1 MTESIKERL
10 EIFADKFFDVSDLE
24 GLMEQGFDFNPY
36 PEAIKNIV
44 TIFKIGGQVDVE
56 RFTEYLREGCF
67 PFNEHPEVVADI
79 CPYLH
84 RENFHKILH
93 NVSAGV
99 NGFDFSEPN
108 TAPRKYLETYLY
120 GKGLDFVLQVADNS
134 KKGQGYEVKQ
144 LDTSSGKNEFE
155 CFNLSA

>member
-44 TIFKIGGQVDVE
+44 TIFKIGGQVDIQ
-56 RFTEYLREGCF
+56 RFAEYLREGCF
-67 PFNEHPEVVADI
+67 KFNEHPGVVTEFCHYI
-79 CPYLH
+79 H
-84 RENFHKILH
+84 RDNFHRILH

-99 NGFDFSEPN
+99 NGFDFSEPD
-108 TAPRKYLETYLY
+108 TEPLKYLETYLY
-120 GKGLDFVLQVADNS
+120 GHSLDFVLKVAKNA
-134 KKGQGYEVKQ
+134 KQGKGYEVKK
-144 LDTSSGKNEFE
+144 LDCSSGKNKFE
-155 CFNLSA
+155 CFDVCL